1 VVVDH
6 SSSEGTC
13 LMNAAPKHSWT
24 PEPAR
29 LDRVVPPEL
38 RGPAG
43 GMTLDDSVY
52 NRLLKERIL
61 FLGSQVEDSI
71 ANALCA
77 QLLLLSAE
85 DPERDISL
93 YINSPGGSVSAG
105 MAIYDT
111 MQFVPNDISTVAM
124 GLAASMGQFLLCA
137 GAPGKRYALPHARI
151 MMHQPSGGFGG
162 TASDIAIQA
171 EQMLYTK
178 KTMQERI
185 AFHTGQTVEQIE
197 ADSDRDRWFTADEA
211 KDYGF
216 VDTVI
221 AKVGDVSPLAVGK
234 K

>member
-1 VVVDH
+1 
-6 SSSEGTC
+6 
-13 LMNAAPKHSWT
+13 
-24 PEPAR
+24 
-29 LDRVVPPEL
+29 
-38 RGPAG
+38 
-43 GMTLDDSVY
+43 MTLDDSVY
-52 NRLLKERIL
+52 NRLLRERIL
-61 FLGSQVEDSI
+61 FLGSQVEDTI

-111 MQFVPNDISTVAM
+111 MQFIPNDVSTVAM

-185 AFHTGQTVEQIE
+185 AFHTGQSVEQIE

-216 VDTVI
+216 VDHVI
-221 AKVGDVSPLAVGK
+221 AKTGDVTPVVAGK